1 MYKGF
6 LLSNAISLINFNL
19 YLAFASVASD
29 IELGSDFKNY
39 INGDTIAAVSA
50 LLLVHPLDT
59 LKYLF
64 FNEEKLFNL
73 IIYHHLQFLLML
85 VQQSIL

>member
-19 YLAFASVASD
+19 YLAFASVTSD
-29 IELGSDFKNY
+29 INLGEDYSKF

-50 LLLVHPLDT
+50 LLLIHPLDT
-59 LKYLF
+59 LK
-64 FNEEKLFNL
+64 
-73 IIYHHLQFLLML
+73 
-85 VQQSIL
+85 